1 MSFTTSY
8 NEQHISY
15 FYQSEFFFSILK
27 FSACDKNIMTLG
39 SAGSY

>member
-1 MSFTTSY
+1 MSFTTSH

-15 FYQSEFFFSILK
+15 FYQNFFFSILK